1 MDLARL
7 GIARAGDVLTLW
19 PRRYQDRTR
28 IMPIAL
34 VRLDEATVVKGQ
46 VVAVTARRP
55 PGRDPMAVVTVTD
68 GTALLEV
75 VFFHARYLLDRFRP
89 GQTLLLTGRVS
100 RRGRRLSM
108 AHPEWEIVTDAD
120 VQGIVPVYPLA
131 GELRQAWMR
140 SLMRRVVPPLA
151 AQVPDPLPAWLL
163 SQRRL
168 PSRSWS
174 LATIH
179 WPATLA
185 DQEQARIRLVLEEV
199 LVVALAV
206 QWLRRRERVPGQGQA
221 LVPDGPTA
229 ARLRARLPYTLTG
242 AQERAWREIAQDLI
256 QVAPMAR
263 LLQGDVGSGKT
274 VVAALACLAAVDAG
288 LQAAFMAPTEVLAD
302 QQADVLAE
310 WLEPL
315 GLTVGR
321 LTGREGPGSVLRQ
334 AVAAGD
340 VAVVVGTQAL
350 IQESVRF
357 ERLGLVVVDEQ
368 HRFGVRQRS
377 GLSAKGHAPHLLVMT
392 ATPIPRT
399 LALTVYGDLAVT
411 VIDELPPGRRPV
423 DTVRRTRAE
432 RRQVYEEVM
441 RAVRRGEQ
449 AYVVCPHV
457 EDKDAGGVRA
467 ATAVYEGMRGLPGWR
482 VGLLHGRQGTEEKVR
497 VMDQFRRGELDVL
510 VATSIVEVGVDVPN
524 ATWMV
529 IEDAD
534 RFGLAQLH
542 QLRGRVGRG
551 SKPGVCV
558 LVADPGTEEAEA
570 RLDAMTRIHDGLE
583 LAEVD
588 LQLRGPGEVLGLRQ
602 HGLAGFSLA
611 NPLKDWELMQE
622 ARQLAET
629 LLDQDP
635 ELTRPDHAGLRQ
647 AVLQAL
653 GEALPASV
661 LH

>member
-524 ATWMV
+524 ASLMV

>member
-321 LTGREGPGSVLRQ
+321 LTGREGPGSALRQ

-635 ELTRPDHAGLRQ
+635 ELTRSDHAGLRQ

>member
-321 LTGREGPGSVLRQ
+321 LTGREGPGSALRQ

-635 ELTRPDHAGLRQ
+635 ELARSDHAGLRQ

>member
-321 LTGREGPGSVLRQ
+321 LTGREGPGSALRQ

-542 QLRGRVGRG
+542 QLRGRVGGG